1 MHTNRLDGE
10 GCSFSAW
17 EVIRTEARRRV
28 WEDRRW
34 HLGLLMVMAMLVL
47 FAKLHQGDL
56 GGYDD
61 AVYAHEGR
69 QMLVSGDWWSVR
81 LNGRL
86 DFDKPPMFVWLEAL
100 SMWVLGATDFA
111 ARFPAALLGLGS
123 LLLVYLLT
131 RELTTGYWIP
141 IWATMVLLST
151 HAYMRFAMRAMT
163 DVPFTFFF
171 LMVLYFYLRGLRRPQ
186 YFLYCGLALAAGI
199 LTRSFLGLIPLGILV
214 GHLLFTRQLA
224 ILRSKSFLAGV
235 SLGIFVP
242 LCWFASQV
250 SLHGP
255 EFLFRHFSFTVENF
269 PLTQGKSSF
278 RFLAG
283 MLMYPRLVF
292 EAYWPWLPLMLWGL
306 VLQIRRVQKDR
317 DSTAMFLVLWIVAV
331 VAPLSVAEF
340 KWLRYILPVFPAFA
354 ILVALSIDPLVGA
367 RRAAILKAVY
377 AMLGLTMAAMW
388 INPKYRHRPEEL
400 RRLAPIAEAATA
412 AEQPILLYTRRSPRD
427 AHLFQLIWY
436 TNRNCKALESVQEAL
451 SILNANPAMA
461 AITDRDSFF
470 TEMSGPDSRIKILAE
485 TESFVCWTIDPPS
498 EAIGMQKAT
507 RNVSTQSSISGGA
520 SESYE

>member
-1 MHTNRLDGE
+1 
-10 GCSFSAW
+10 
-17 EVIRTEARRRV
+17 
-28 WEDRRW
+28 
-34 HLGLLMVMAMLVL
+34 
-47 FAKLHQGDL
+47 
-56 GGYDD
+56 
-61 AVYAHEGR
+61 
-69 QMLVSGDWWSVR
+69 
-81 LNGRL
+81 
-86 DFDKPPMFVWLEAL
+86 
-100 SMWVLGATDFA
+100 
-111 ARFPAALLGLGS
+111 
-123 LLLVYLLT
+123 
-131 RELTTGYWIP
+131 
-141 IWATMVLLST
+141 
-151 HAYMRFAMRAMT
+151 
-163 DVPFTFFF
+163 
-171 LMVLYFYLRGLRRPQ
+171 
-186 YFLYCGLALAAGI
+186 
-199 LTRSFLGLIPLGILV
+199 
-214 GHLLFTRQLA
+214 
-224 ILRSKSFLAGV
+224 
-235 SLGIFVP
+235 
-242 LCWFASQV
+242 
-250 SLHGP
+250 
-255 EFLFRHFSFTVENF
+255 
-269 PLTQGKSSF
+269 
-278 RFLAG
+278 
-283 MLMYPRLVF
+283 
-292 EAYWPWLPLMLWGL
+292 
-306 VLQIRRVQKDR
+306 
-317 DSTAMFLVLWIVAV
+317 MFLVLWIVAV